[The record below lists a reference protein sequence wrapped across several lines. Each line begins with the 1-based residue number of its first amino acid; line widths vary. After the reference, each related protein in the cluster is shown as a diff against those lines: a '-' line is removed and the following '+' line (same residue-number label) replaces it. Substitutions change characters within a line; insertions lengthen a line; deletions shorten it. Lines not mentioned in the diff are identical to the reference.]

1 MVESMEA
8 ADLSAMLKCFYMESR
23 NVEGKPCSC
32 NTMKTIRSGL
42 DRFFSGSPQRREFK
56 PGNEALDASLKDLA
70 QQGLISSTKHTRP
83 ISKEDLEALY
93 AANQPGLD
101 TPESLINTAR
111 LYTVLCFG

>member
-70 QQGLISSTKHTRP
+70 QQGLISSTKHTRY
-83 ISKEDLEALY
+83 KVLEALY

>member
-1 MVESMEA
+1 MSKENHAVATRWKQFVLVLTDFSP
-8 ADLSAMLKCFYMESR
+8 DPLK
-23 NVEGKPCSC
+23 
-32 NTMKTIRSGL
+32 
-42 DRFFSGSPQRREFK
+42 FK